1 MSSTIYVYENFSSE
15 EPALMGMLYVEISR
29 GDEHHSFEFEKE
41 WLKQYRNAF
50 ILDPD
55 LLPVQGRQYPTEQ
68 KTTFGIFA
76 DASPDRWGRGL
87 MDRRERFTA
96 DREARKPRRLNAG
109 DYLLGVYD
117 ETRMGAIRF
126 KSDTNGAFLSDDKE
140 TSAPPWATLRTLEE
154 ASRNFENE
162 ETTLQ
167 EKWLNQLIKPGS
179 SLGGA
184 RPKATVQAPDGSLW
198 IAKFPSRKDEYNMGA
213 WEKTAHDLARLC
225 GLNVP
230 ESRLENFS
238 KLGSTFLTKRFD
250 REGTKRKHFSSAM
263 TMLGKT
269 DGASAEDGSGYL
281 DIVSFLK
288 ANGAAPKEDMEELW
302 KRIVFSMAITNTD
315 DHLRNHG
322 FILQKKGWRLSP
334 LYDVNP
340 CPYGDTLAL
349 NVNEYS
355 NEISLELAIEASAY
369 YGLTAKQAERIATE
383 CIETVKGNW
392 EKLAVRNG
400 LSRGAIEYMRPAFS
414 LCK

>member
-1 MSSTIYVYENFSSE
+1 
-15 EPALMGMLYVEISR
+15 
-29 GDEHHSFEFEKE
+29 
-41 WLKQYRNAF
+41 
-50 ILDPD
+50 
-55 LLPVQGRQYPTEQ
+55 
-68 KTTFGIFA
+68 
-76 DASPDRWGRGL
+76 
-87 MDRRERFTA
+87 
-96 DREARKPRRLNAG
+96 
-109 DYLLGVYD
+109 
-117 ETRMGAIRF
+117 
-126 KSDTNGAFLSDDKE
+126 
-140 TSAPPWATLRTLEE
+140 
-154 ASRNFENE
+154 
-162 ETTLQ
+162 
-167 EKWLNQLIKPGS
+167 
-179 SLGGA
+179 
-184 RPKATVQAPDGSLW
+184 
-198 IAKFPSRKDEYNMGA
+198 
-213 WEKTAHDLARLC
+213 
-225 GLNVP
+225 
-230 ESRLENFS
+230 
-238 KLGSTFLTKRFD
+238 
-250 REGTKRKHFSSAM
+250 M

-288 ANGAAPKEDMEELW
+288 ANGAAPKEDIEELW

-369 YGLTAKQAERIATE
+369 YGLTTKQAERIAAE